1 MLSPGAADPS
11 FAVSSLALVSRRGE
25 IWPLLVI
32 QQVAARVCS
41 SSQTNSVQ
49 SGHLDRSGRMG
60 KPFFRHGCRPMV
72 WWFTRRP
79 IGAACSIRIHL
90 ARDAQRRELEGI
102 VARGPTSSSS
112 RGRGRSRSKVAARL
126 PSTKSG
132 RQVSRAC
139 LLRQPQR
146 QSIRAPEKT
155 ECRPKSLGLPPIT
168 DPRGMAPSG
177 TAAGTMTTA
186 DDFDDFII
194 DEPITPPIDEEA
206 EELAGNKH

>member
-1 MLSPGAADPS
+1 MLSVGAADPS

-49 SGHLDRSGRMG
+49 SGHLDRSARMG

-112 RGRGRSRSKVAARL
+112 RGRGSSRSKVAARL

-168 DPRGMAPSG
+168 DPRGMAP
-177 TAAGTMTTA
+177 
-186 DDFDDFII
+186 
-194 DEPITPPIDEEA
+194 
-206 EELAGNKH
+206 